1 MMLFTFTD
9 GLLFS
14 FLSIVTVFIII
25 GLIITLISPL
35 KKFSPQNKDNE
46 NHNQEIEKPTQ
57 DKLDEDMIVAVLIAS
72 IDFRETTNKEPK
84 LLSIKIYKV
93 KVNGKVYEV
102 ELESVEE
109 SNQSIQNNKNTNS
122 TKAISGDSIKS
133 PMQGTI
139 QKIMVQP
146 GQSVKKGDSL
156 LVLEAMKLEND
167 ITAEKDYQIEEL
179 LVKEGDTVNAGQPLI
194 KVS

>member
-46 NHNQEIEKPTQ
+46 NHNQEIEKPRQ
-57 DKLDEDMIVAVLIAS
+57 DKLDEDMMVAVLIAS

-84 LLSIKIYKV
+84 LLSIK
-93 KVNGKVYEV
+93 E
-102 ELESVEE
+102 
-109 SNQSIQNNKNTNS
+109 
-122 TKAISGDSIKS
+122 IK
-133 PMQGTI
+133 
-139 QKIMVQP
+139 
-146 GQSVKKGDSL
+146 
-156 LVLEAMKLEND
+156 
-167 ITAEKDYQIEEL
+167 
-179 LVKEGDTVNAGQPLI
+179 
-194 KVS
+194 